1 MTNVSVEHYM
11 EDVIKEAVVQRCS
24 VKKMFLEVSQNSQ
37 ENTCARV
44 SFLIKLQTE
53 ACNFIKKETLTQVFS
68 YEFCEISKNIFF
80 RRTPLVAASV
90 IRYQKTKQ
98 AKNGEKTIF
107 ERLYG
112 AVFQFFMQ
120 KNYTRQNNTF

>member
-1 MTNVSVEHYM
+1 MTNVNVEHYM
-11 EDVIKEAVVQRCS
+11 EDVITEAVVQRCS

-80 RRTPLVAASV
+80 RRTPLVAAYV

-98 AKNGEKTIF
+98 AKNGKKTIF